1 MQHRHTNSWISH
13 LLAPVVAVAI
23 AGSGCTKKE
32 EAKPAPTPTPAA
44 TPTAEAVRR
53 ADPACVAA
61 YAETAPTKEVEVGG
75 KKLALR
81 GTRVDE
87 VSTDADD
94 ELVLGLVADVK
105 EDTAENLANLD
116 AILKF
121 FKDTKVEAIVV
132 NGDLGDD
139 QKQIESVLN
148 KLSESGLPMFA
159 IIGNR
164 EGRAAF
170 NGAVAGVQARYPG
183 LVNLNAVRTVVLDD
197 AALVSVPGYHN
208 KVYIHAEDGCQY
220 TAADLEAT
228 KPALAAAKGK
238 TTVLI
243 SHGPPK
249 QDGADALDR
258 TLEQVNVGDPALRD
272 FIRDNGIKFG
282 VFANIHEAGG
292 RATNLAGTSLIGES
306 KPSEELFVST
316 GPADSVRWTM
326 NDGTE
331 SVGMAAA
338 LMIKADKAS
347 FKVFRVP
354 AKAPAPPK

>member
-1 MQHRHTNSWISH
+1 MHVRNSSLWIASC
-13 LLAPVVAVAI
+13 LAPVLLSTAL
-23 AGSGCTKKE
+23 AGCKKKE
-32 EAKPAPTPTPAA
+32 EPAPAVTPPPAA
-44 TPTAEAVRR
+44 TPTPDPVRR
-53 ADPACVAA
+53 ADPACVAP
-61 YAETAPTKEVEVGG
+61 YAETAPSKEIEVGG

-87 VSTDADD
+87 VSKDDDD
-94 ELVLGLVADVK
+94 ELHLGVVADIK

-121 FKDTKVEAIVV
+121 FKDSKAEAIVID
-132 NGDLGDD
+132 GDLGDD

-148 KLSESGLPMFA
+148 KLSESGLPLFA

-183 LVNLNAVRTVVLDD
+183 LINLNSVRAVVFDD
-197 AALVSVPGYHN
+197 GALVSVPGYHN

-220 TAADLEAT
+220 TAADLEGT
-228 KPALAAAKGK
+228 KPALAATKGK

-258 TLEQVNVGDPALRD
+258 TLEQVNVGDPSLRD
-272 FIRDNGIKFG
+272 FIRDNAIKFG

-292 RATNLAGTSLIGES
+292 RATNLAGTTLVGEG
-306 KPSEELFVST
+306 KAADELFLST

-331 SVGMAAA
+331 SVGMAAM
-338 LMIKADKAS
+338 LTIKADKAS

-354 AKAPAPPK
+354 AKAAQK

>member
-1 MQHRHTNSWISH
+1 MDLRNLSIS
-13 LLAPVVAVAI
+13 LTSCCLALATI
-23 AGSGCTKKE
+23 AGCKKDPPPPP
-32 EAKPAPTPTPAA
+32 PAPPPAA
-44 TPTAEAVRR
+44 TPSPTAEAARR
-53 ADPACVAA
+53 ADPACMAT
-61 YAETAPTKEVEVGG
+61 YTETAPTKEIEVGG
-75 KKLALR
+75 KKFALR
-81 GTRVDE
+81 GGRVDE

-105 EDTAENLANLD
+105 EDTADNLANLD
-116 AILKF
+116 QILKF
-121 FKDTKVEAIVV
+121 FKEHKAEGIVID
-132 NGDLGDD
+132 GDLGDD
-139 QKQIESVLN
+139 QKQIEAVLN
-148 KLSESGLPMFA
+148 KLSEAGLPMFA

-170 NGAVAGVQARYPG
+170 NGAVASVSARFPG
-183 LVNLNAVRTVVLDD
+183 LVNLNAVRAVVLDD
-197 AALVSVPGYHN
+197 GALVSVPGYHN
-208 KVYIHAEDGCQY
+208 KVYIHAEDGCLY
-220 TAADLEAT
+220 GPADLDAT

-249 QDGADALDR
+249 QEGADALDR

-292 RATNLAGTSLIGES
+292 RATNLAGTSLIGEG
-306 KPSEELFVST
+306 KPADELFLST
-316 GPADSVRWTM
+316 GPADAVRWTM

-331 SVGMAAA
+331 SVGMAA
-338 LMIKADKAS
+338 LLSIKADKAS

-354 AKAPAPPK
+354 AKPAAK

>member
-1 MQHRHTNSWISH
+1 MHLRNSSLWLSSC
-13 LLAPVVAVAI
+13 LAPVLLSTALV
-23 AGSGCTKKE
+23 GCKKKE
-32 EAKPAPTPTPAA
+32 EPAPAVTPPPAA
-44 TPTAEAVRR
+44 TPTPDPVRR
-53 ADPACVAA
+53 ADPACVAP
-61 YAETAPTKEVEVGG
+61 YAETAPSKEIEVGG
-75 KKLALR
+75 KKFALR

-87 VSTDADD
+87 VSKDDDD
-94 ELVLGLVADVK
+94 ELHVGVVADIK

-121 FKDTKVEAIVV
+121 FKDNKAEAIVV
-132 NGDLGDD
+132 DGDLGDD

-148 KLSESGLPMFA
+148 KLSESGLPLFA

-183 LVNLNAVRTVVLDD
+183 LINLNAVRAVVFDD
-197 AALVSVPGYHN
+197 GALVSVPGYHN

-220 TAADLEAT
+220 SAADLEGT
-228 KPALAAAKGK
+228 KPALAATKGK
-238 TTVLI
+238 TTVLV

-272 FIRDNGIKFG
+272 FIRDNAIKFG

-292 RATNLAGTSLIGES
+292 RATNLAGTTLVGEG
-306 KPSEELFVST
+306 KPADELFLST

-331 SVGMAAA
+331 SVGMAAM
-338 LMIKADKAS
+338 LSVKADKAS

-354 AKAPAPPK
+354 AKAAQK